1 MPINLKLLAS
11 MIIRTRLLVT
21 MIMSLMPS
29 HHPNIP
35 MLKTTIPTTLPPTIN
50 LLTLNHN
57 TSLHYS

>member
-1 MPINLKLLAS
+1 MPINFKLLPS
-11 MIIRTRLLVT
+11 VIIGTWLLVT

-29 HHPNIP
+29 NNPNIP
-35 MLKTTIPTTLPPTIN
+35 VLKTTIPTTLPPTIN